1 MKIFNGETIGENTRK
16 KQYNQLKSTEK
27 IWPLV
32 IWMGQSTRR
41 AHPIVKAA
49 VCLFG
54 HFVQRATR
62 PTKNRAPVRLSR
74 LIKQTNQ
81 I

>member
-1 MKIFNGETIGENTRK
+1 MAACNLDGAEHTTRP
-16 KQYNQLKSTEK
+16 YNRE
-27 IWPLV
+27 
-32 IWMGQSTRR
+32 
-41 AHPIVKAA
+41 AA
-49 VCLFG
+49 VTLFG

-74 LIKQTNQ
+74 LIKQTKQ